1 MMTITIQ
8 NVGEDTPGLFTYR
21 VEVLVNGRRIDQLIV
36 KGHDRADGWPRLL
49 EQIAEAK
56 RERRLIEMVQM
67 IDEVGK

>member
-21 VEVLVNGRRIDQLIV
+21 VEVSVNGRRIDQLIV

-67 IDEVGK
+67 IDGVGK